1 MSACWLKHSHN
12 FLTPVEERWGIL
24 MLTNR
29 LESML
34 RKAKEYDLKKLSTVN
49 KPIKGAS
56 IVN

>member
-1 MSACWLKHSHN
+1 
-12 FLTPVEERWGIL
+12 

-34 RKAKEYDLKKLSTVN
+34 RKAKEYDLKKLPAVN